1 MSKESCFRGPF
12 DRQHGQGDQT
22 LLKHEPKHLYHI
34 YWSPLRQLRW
44 KKWLLVIFKYS
55 LLYRGNLKEPIQLQL
70 SQKQNLFSQFVA
82 AILKSRLNFEHS
94 QKRDNPHSGICGL
107 RKMCLAKSKKKS
119 N

>member
-1 MSKESCFRGPF
+1 M
-12 DRQHGQGDQT
+12 
-22 LLKHEPKHLYHI
+22 
-34 YWSPLRQLRW
+34 
-44 KKWLLVIFKYS
+44 IFKYS

-107 RKMCLAKSKKKS
+107 RKMCLAKSKKKNPIKEASSRS
-119 N
+119 NMVTESKHC